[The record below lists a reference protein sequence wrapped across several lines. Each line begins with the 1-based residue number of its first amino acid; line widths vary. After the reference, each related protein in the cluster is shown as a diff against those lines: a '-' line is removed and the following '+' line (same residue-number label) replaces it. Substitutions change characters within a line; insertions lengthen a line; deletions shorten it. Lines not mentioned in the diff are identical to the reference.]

1 MTVSERI
8 KKLSALQEEREF
20 RYGEAYKQ
28 KGEVM
33 ENIFPSGARLDSETD
48 FARYSILDFMVSK
61 IIRYANNFDVGG
73 HADSL
78 DDISVYAQMLREL
91 DDA

>member
-33 ENIFPSGARLDSETD
+33 ENIFPSGARLD
-48 FARYSILDFMVSK
+48 MVSK

-78 DDISVYAQMLREL
+78 DDISVYAQMLREI